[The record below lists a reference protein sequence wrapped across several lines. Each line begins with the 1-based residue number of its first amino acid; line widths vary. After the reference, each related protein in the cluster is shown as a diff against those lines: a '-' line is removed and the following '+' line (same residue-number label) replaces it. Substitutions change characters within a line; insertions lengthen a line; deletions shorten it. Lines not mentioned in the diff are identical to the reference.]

1 MGDQIGIDKFLP
13 LSVWD
18 KLADNAITLDFITS
32 KSKEIYI
39 GADLGG
45 RDDPSALLV
54 AGIIDDTM
62 YCWSQQYLHR
72 DGYKLRKE
80 VVDYDDF
87 IRSGELNIFD
97 DENFDIDSM
106 HNMVVSMYDTGKLAG
121 VGVDPMGLKE
131 FTENLEEMYPDLN
144 IIGIPQGYK
153 STPLIYSTERKCY
166 GGKIRHAGQPMM
178 RFNIENACL
187 KSHGEAVALIKKD
200 DIQKSPYKIDSVIGL
215 ISCVSLWDDPE
226 ITSTA
231 ETQLFFI

>member
-13 LSVWD
+13 LSTWD
-18 KLADNAITLDFITS
+18 KFIDERSDLDFIVDNAE
-32 KSKEIYI
+32 EIYI

-54 AGIIDDTM
+54 SGVIDDTL

-72 DGYKLRKE
+72 DGYNMRKE
-80 VVDYDDF
+80 VVEYDVF
-87 IRSGELNIFD
+87 IESGELNIFD

-106 HNMVVSMYDTGKLAG
+106 HDMVVNMYDTGKLAG

-131 FTENLEEMYPDLN
+131 FTENLEEMFPDLN

-166 GGKIRHAGQPMM
+166 GGKVRHAGQPMM

-215 ISCVSLWDDPE
+215 ISCVALWDDPE
-226 ITSTA
+226 ITANELS
-231 ETQLFFI
+231 EVFFV